1 MRTALPILA
10 AAALLSAGP
19 ALAQTGSSSPPAA
32 GAAAGTPVA
41 IVQVDVTK
49 VAQGVRLSRII
60 DEDVENEAG
69 EEIGEVDDLIFVPAE
84 GKLYAV
90 IGVGGFLGM
99 GERKVAVP
107 YDALKPKP
115 NDDDLILAGA
125 TKDQLKQMPEFKYR
139 ER

>member
-1 MRTALPILA
+1 MRTILPVLA
-10 AAALLSAGP
+10 AAAMLSAAP
-19 ALAQTGSSSPPAA
+19 AWAQTAGSSPPAA
-32 GAAAGTPVA
+32 APAGASVA

-69 EEIGEVDDLIFVPAE
+69 EEIGEVDDLIFVPGE
-84 GKLYAV
+84 NKLYAV

-99 GERKVAVP
+99 GERNVVVP